1 MKYENMTVEQ
11 FVAAT
16 NTFRKDDKVGTN
28 FVRKADVAAYT
39 AYVKAHKPEI
49 MAYLL
54 NKEQAEAQAAADR
67 QAKIDGIEG
76 LKELDA
82 AAEKLLNQR
91 ETFTKQWESGSG
103 VYTAPTI
110 TAEDFE
116 ALCKKYPRAAA
127 YREARNGSL
136 ASHDVKATAYTKAL
150 EKIINGEDYTKALAD
165 AAAEWKAYCDE
176 HIWD

>member
-1 MKYENMTVEQ
+1 MKYDEMSVEQ
-11 FVAAT
+11 FVKAT
-16 NTFRKDDKVGTN
+16 QTFRKGDKIGTY
-28 FVRKADVAAYT
+28 FVSKPDIEAYS
-39 AYVKAHKPEI
+39 AYAKAHKPEI

-54 NKEQAEAQAAADR
+54 NKEQAEARAAADR

-91 ETFTKQWESGSG
+91 ETFTKQWESGSSI
-103 VYTAPTI
+103 YTAPTI

-127 YREARNGSL
+127 YREALNGSL
-136 ASHDVKATAYTKAL
+136 ASHDVKATAYNKAL

-176 HIWD
+176 HILD